1 MSKCRTQHSK
11 HYAVSCQWPEPRST
25 GKSYLVIKSEKRPPS
40 NPISE
45 HINGEYFRFWLLTG
59 SGPNQIFLG
68 KTQSK
73 QLIHRTLFCLN
84 FEPISERGSRQ
95 THFFTQTSEINSI
108 LIDDLFN
115 LFTLYTW
122 GILIY
127 RNLRK
132 GNKKCHGRDCE
143 RVHLTWSAFQECRD
157 SRTISFSLHAIFA
170 KRKAKKHDSVFM
182 AFL

>member
-1 MSKCRTQHSK
+1 M
-11 HYAVSCQWPEPRST
+11 VSNVLPVLTEV
-25 GKSYLVIKSEKRPPS
+25 GNGS
-40 NPISE
+40 ND
-45 HINGEYFRFWLLTG
+45 
-59 SGPNQIFLG
+59 IFLG

-115 LFTLYTW
+115 FFTLYTW

-132 GNKKCHGRDCE
+132 GNKKFTVVTVKEFISRDLLFPSVMILE
-143 RVHLTWSAFQECRD
+143 QSVFPAWNFLIAWFG
-157 SRTISFSLHAIFA
+157 IHAIFA
-170 KRKAKKHDSVFM
+170 KVATCNGILRKLELAIFGTPPYLEPAIKPPVDNIVFVSSS
-182 AFL
+182 L